1 MSSARPLP
9 TAIEECFEKL
19 DKCLL
24 RNPDVAVL
32 SYVNDARSN
41 LQELIALIRADLYG
55 TPGAEWRAAHQ
66 PDPHGL
72 YYMRERAALAGGHL
86 TDDQVA
92 NAVYMNP
99 SIGNL
104 TIAKERIRWLSR
116 KLEGPSTKSLGLENK
131 SDPQK

>member
-1 MSSARPLP
+1 MSSTRPLP
-9 TAIEECFEKL
+9 TAIEDCFQKL
-19 DKCLL
+19 DNCLL
-24 RNPDVAVL
+24 RNPDIAIL
-32 SYVNDARSN
+32 NYVNDARSN

-55 TPGAEWRAAHQ
+55 TPGAEWRAENQ

-99 SIGNL
+99 TIGNL
-104 TIAKERIRWLSR
+104 TTAKERIRWLSR
-116 KLEGPSTKSLGLENK
+116 KLDGSNTKTLGM
-131 SDPQK
+131 